1 MTYQPADITAIPGT
15 LPYLVTLYQTAYPM
29 DTNNVPVVVWF
40 GVELGVWSSPTT
52 IEINGVEPADQ
63 EPAELGPDYRR
74 EETFSVKCKITV
86 FSGTG
91 ANGTPDFLA
100 RMTDCFTVWK
110 ALEIAVAND
119 PTLGGNVRFAEFGEM
134 QYEPTTDGKGDAVG
148 TLLWVV
154 RCQARV
160 TSLS

>member
-1 MTYQPADITAIPGT
+1 
-15 LPYLVTLYQTAYPM
+15 M
-29 DTNNVPVVVWF
+29 DPNNVPVTVWF
-40 GVELGVWSSPTT
+40 GSELAVWSGPTT

-63 EPAELGPDYRR
+63 EPAELGPTYRR
-74 EETFSVKCKITV
+74 EEVYSVKCKITV
-86 FSGTG
+86 FNGEG
-91 ANGTPDFLA
+91 ANGSTDFLTS
-100 RMTDCFTVWK
+100 MDNCWNVWI

-134 QYEPTTDGKGDAVG
+134 VYEPTTAANGAAMG